1 MFARGRENVD
11 FIYRMETDKNR
22 QNHRGTARASIGVKS
37 LIPLEFHLVG
47 ESDRPKFDINFLPP
61 RSQALPLFFG
71 WRHERTRWC
80 FLRAVHPISRE
91 PLAVY
96 RLHFRSLK
104 SSRAHAQAGA
114 FLVHLL
120 LVFSGRGGSGVQT
133 GFSLLKSITAGR
145 RDERAEWDEGGKK
158 VAEQGNKWG
167 ITSGT
172 EVVEL
177 ISKTQAE

>member
-1 MFARGRENVD
+1 
-11 FIYRMETDKNR
+11 METDKNR
-22 QNHRGTARASIGVKS
+22 RNHRRSHQIRACASIGVKS

-47 ESDRPKFDINFLPP
+47 ENDRPKFDINFLPLSP
-61 RSQALPLFFG
+61 RPCPLFFG
-71 WRHERTRWC
+71 RRHERTRWC

-104 SSRAHAQAGA
+104 SSRARAQAGA

-120 LVFSGRGGSGVQT
+120 LVFTGRGGSGVQT

-145 RDERAEWDEGGKK
+145 RDGRVEWSAERRGRERRWPNEGING
-158 VAEQGNKWG
+158 G
-167 ITSGT
+167 
-172 EVVEL
+172 L
-177 ISKTQAE
+177 LQAPRWWS